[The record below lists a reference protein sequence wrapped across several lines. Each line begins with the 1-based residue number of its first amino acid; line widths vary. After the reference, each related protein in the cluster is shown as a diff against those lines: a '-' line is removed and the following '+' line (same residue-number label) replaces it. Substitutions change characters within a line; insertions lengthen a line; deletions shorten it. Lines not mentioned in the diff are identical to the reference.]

1 MLRIEKLYNDD
12 ALHSLKEN
20 YWPGIYMDC
29 YTSSAKLKP
38 NQTIFVAENGES

>member
-1 MLRIEKLYNDD
+1 MLRIEELYNDD

-29 YTSSAKLKP
+29 YTSSAKLRP
-38 NQTIFVAENGES
+38 TQTNVVAEIGES